1 MTVGHRIVGWLQ
13 GCSAAALLAM
23 LVIVTVDVAGRHFF
37 AKPLVGATELTQYAM
52 AITVFAGLP
61 VICLRRAHITIGLL
75 DGLFGARGRR
85 IQGLIVGS
93 SCAVILAGQAWV
105 LWNEAGW
112 LREMGSVIGYL
123 QLPTYPA
130 AYGMAVLSALA
141 AVASAWAGINPPRL
155 APPSH
160 TGAVAAGPESVH
172 DAH

>member
-1 MTVGHRIVGWLQ
+1 MIAGHRIVGWLQ

-23 LVIVTVDVAGRHFF
+23 LVIVTVDVAGRHFL

-52 AITVFAGLP
+52 AITVFTGLP
-61 VICLRRAHITIGLL
+61 VVCLRRAHISIGLL

-85 IQGLIVGS
+85 IQGLVVGG
-93 SCAVILAGQAWV
+93 SCAVVLAGQAWV

-141 AVASAWAGINPPRL
+141 AVASAWAGVNPPRL
-155 APPSH
+155 APPSPA
-160 TGAVAAGPESVH
+160 GAVAAGPESVH